1 MGASL
6 LTEALALP
14 PLDVG
19 PFPGGGSRWRFAN
32 LGQSGC
38 RGSLIRA
45 GKLLTAVSPPVLT
58 RPYPSGICPCPCW
71 QGNWGL
77 HFPGP
82 SPRGWLA
89 PLLPLSP
96 DPSTQPQCRLGGP
109 LLFFGLGQGQDPL
122 SPFSCLHGGPGSGH
136 PLQLGGPPQTASLP
150 RWGPSALFCCRWFLP
165 SPWVPWPPACGF
177 APSPCVANPLA
188 VTAPLVV
195 SRPFPLGSPPLSWQ
209 PAPSPTTPRSSPLS
223 RLWDSS
229 PSPLGPAAADPAV
242 GALHGR
248 SPLLCWLFAGAPF
261 RRCDSV
267 FATVSHLLTTFPFG
281 AAATPPTPATPPAR
295 GSAGKSAQR

>member
-32 LGQSGC
+32 LNQSGR

-45 GKLLTAVSPPVLT
+45 GELLTAASPPVLT
-58 RPYPSGICPCPCW
+58 RPCW

-89 PLLPLSP
+89 PLLPLSL

-136 PLQLGGPPQTASLP
+136 PNQLGGPPQTASLP

-195 SRPFPLGSPPLSWQ
+195 PRPFPPGSPPPLLAAGPKPHY
-209 PAPSPTTPRSSPLS
+209 PAELSPLA
-223 RLWDSS
+223 
-229 PSPLGPAAADPAV
+229 PV
-242 GALHGR
+242 GL
-248 SPLLCWLFAGAPF
+248 
-261 RRCDSV
+261 V
-267 FATVSHLLTTFPFG
+267 TQ
-281 AAATPPTPATPPAR
+281 PPRAR
-295 GSAGKSAQR
+295 GG

>member
-1 MGASL
+1 M
-6 LTEALALP
+6 
-14 PLDVG
+14 
-19 PFPGGGSRWRFAN
+19 
-32 LGQSGC
+32 
-38 RGSLIRA
+38 
-45 GKLLTAVSPPVLT
+45 LTAASPPVLT
-58 RPYPSGICPCPCW
+58 RPCW

-89 PLLPLSP
+89 PLLPLSL

-150 RWGPSALFCCRWFLP
+150 RWGPSALFCCRWFP
-165 SPWVPWPPACGF
+165 SHRA
-177 APSPCVANPLA
+177 
-188 VTAPLVV
+188 
-195 SRPFPLGSPPLSWQ
+195 RRPLSWQ

>member
-45 GKLLTAVSPPVLT
+45 GKLLTAASPPVLT

-89 PLLPLSP
+89 PLLPLSL
-96 DPSTQPQCRLGGP
+96 DPSTQPQCCLGSP

-150 RWGPSALFCCRWFLP
+150 RWGPSALFCCRWFP
-165 SPWVPWPPACGF
+165 SHRA
-177 APSPCVANPLA
+177 
-188 VTAPLVV
+188 
-195 SRPFPLGSPPLSWQ
+195 RRPLSWQ

-248 SPLLCWLFAGAPF
+248 SPLLCWLFAG
-261 RRCDSV
+261 RSLSGV
-267 FATVSHLLTTFPFG
+267 
-281 AAATPPTPATPPAR
+281 
-295 GSAGKSAQR
+295 